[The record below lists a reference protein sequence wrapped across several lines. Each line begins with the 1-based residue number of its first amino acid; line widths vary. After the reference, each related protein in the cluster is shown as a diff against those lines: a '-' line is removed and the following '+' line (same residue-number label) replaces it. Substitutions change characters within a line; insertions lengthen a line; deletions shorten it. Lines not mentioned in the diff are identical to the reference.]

1 MMQESQQWLFFALK
15 NFFQIASCNVD
26 NIMLQCSCKRV
37 TKTTNKL
44 EAKTM
49 ETFYAKILA
58 KAGYRPI
65 NWYVAKET
73 TETVTFYHWAYD
85 EGMQV
90 TLPKH

>member
-1 MMQESQQWLFFALK
+1 
-15 NFFQIASCNVD
+15 
-26 NIMLQCSCKRV
+26 
-37 TKTTNKL
+37 
-44 EAKTM
+44 M

-73 TETVTFYHWAYD
+73 TDTVTFYHWAYD